1 MATKEVK
8 KPAGQNAP
16 KGGGRTTIQCM
27 SDGLVEN
34 IVLISRKYGYESQ
47 QASSSSLQ

>member
-1 MATKEVK
+1 MTSKEVK
-8 KPAGQNAP
+8 KPAGQNAQ
-16 KGGGRTTIQCM
+16 GGGRTTNQWT
-27 SDGLVEN
+27 SDRWVEI